1 MHLLLHGCTNSSLTS
16 HLCFIMGCAWQRR
29 YVTWYCSLSP
39 AAALSDLCLPM
50 SGFNTAEC
58 YIMIMSGLG
67 AGMLSASHW
76 GRMKWINIPEEAE
89 SGGLH
94 VQGESVC
101 VCVCADRQPWE
112 IRVHNCLRLQAVS
125 LFFCLLHAQLFRVLI
140 RAAFYHRGDII
151 FKCTRLWALLSP
163 LCAGCKTS
171 WSYISSVTQQ
181 AAGGRAGRS
190 GSLARSHL
198 SADLQAVCDRSLGA
212 FSGCAVPSWEEASF
226 ANTSVVSPKV
236 RPNRLPGFFFFSRR
250 CENWKIWA
258 L

>member
-1 MHLLLHGCTNSSLTS
+1 MFAAVHLLLHGCTNSSLTS
-16 HLCFIMGCAWQRR
+16 HLCFIMGRAWQRR

-67 AGMLSASHW
+67 AGILSASHW

-101 VCVCADRQPWE
+101 VCVDRQPWE

-125 LFFCLLHAQLFRVLI
+125 LFFCLLHAQLFLSPLRVLI

-151 FKCTRLWALLSP
+151 SKYARLRVLPSP
-163 LCAGCKTS
+163 LCAGCKLHEAIFLQWRS
-171 WSYISSVTQQ
+171 RQP
-181 AAGGRAGRS
+181 AGGQEWVSR
-190 GSLARSHL
+190 SLAL
-198 SADLQAVCDRSLGA
+198 
-212 FSGCAVPSWEEASF
+212 
-226 ANTSVVSPKV
+226 
-236 RPNRLPGFFFFSRR
+236 
-250 CENWKIWA
+250 I
-258 L
+258 